1 MFALATRSWYASAAV
16 LTPWLYYISSRIFRK
31 SGDSTCTCCT
41 STMGDVKSPARSE
54 PSSRSWRSDWAQ
66 QRTFAPPR
74 GRSPT
79 PTSRPARGLGVEVRH
94 KSCSRVWARMSS
106 CRVITPTTKQ
116 RQSCS
121 SSWGVPPFKRRR
133 YEASR
138 GTIRAPIARLHKG
151 PAPRVCRGTW
161 RGVEGRRF
169 QRRRS
174 IPSKPDTARARA
186 TLQELTHGSLEAR
199 LDVVTAQSAH
209 LREWLDTHPSS
220 IVSESLGTSAGKFEE
235 SDTEFR
241 EVGL

>member
-1 MFALATRSWYASAAV
+1 MLRGVARLQRLVMTRGMLLRGFAPKVNFSPLGVRPAHRRLCAAGCSRRATAEHLHPWRGSINHKSLRTSAVRQDIEAHVDDAADSSQTLARNSLKRSGYTILFALATRSWYASAAV

-66 QRTFAPPR
+66 QHTFAPPR

-121 SSWGVPPFKRRR
+121 SSCGG
-133 YEASR
+133 A
-138 GTIRAPIARLHKG
+138 T
-151 PAPRVCRGTW
+151 
-161 RGVEGRRF
+161 F
-169 QRRRS
+169 Q
-174 IPSKPDTARARA
+174 
-186 TLQELTHGSLEAR
+186 
-199 LDVVTAQSAH
+199 
-209 LREWLDTHPSS
+209 
-220 IVSESLGTSAGKFEE
+220 TSQ
-235 SDTEFR
+235 
-241 EVGL
+241 V